1 MSDMLI
7 DILGVV
13 PVQLLFAYALTKM
26 LDIRNHVAFWALE
39 IAVVLSI
46 SCFRSYMGAEFRLA
60 ASVPLAVIPIVLSEG
75 GLARRILTVA
85 LAHLVLFFAELPSGV
100 LWITLTGTPVADYDA
115 VREHFDAFVMVHA
128 VHYALLIPLFVMLYL
143 LLKRFFSKDRGAVAW
158 LPVLFTLTQLV
169 LTNTLILLPLGYVEE
184 SLQYYAVAVL
194 LSLGGFAAD
203 LLLLLA
209 IARFSQK
216 QRDDARAVMLE
227 EQIDVYLL
235 QYEAFVESIERTA
248 RLRHDMGNHLQVVL
262 ALSERGRFREARGH
276 LDLVRGDLAGFEE
289 DGKAVS

>member
-46 SCFRSYMGAEFRLA
+46 SCFRSYMGTEFRLA
-60 ASVPLAVIPIVLSEG
+60 ISVPLAVIPIVLSEG
-75 GLARRILTVA
+75 SLARRILTVA

-100 LWITLTGTPVADYDA
+100 LWIAATGTPVADYDA
-115 VREHFDAFVMVHA
+115 VRAHFDAFVMVHA

-143 LLKRFFSKDRGAVAW
+143 LLKRFFSKDRGAAAW
-158 LPVLFTLTQLV
+158 LPVLFTLAQLV
-169 LTNTLILLPLGYVEE
+169 LTNTLILLPLGYVED
-184 SLQYYAVAVL
+184 SLQYYAIAVL

-203 LLLLLA
+203 LLLLVA

-216 QRDDARAVMLE
+216 RRDDARAVMLE

-235 QYEAFVESIERTA
+235 QYEAFVESIECTA
-248 RLRHDMGNHLQVVL
+248 RLRHDMGNQLQVVL

-276 LDLVRGDLAGFEE
+276 LDLVRGDLAGFDAPGEA
-289 DGKAVS
+289 DL

>member
-26 LDIRNHVAFWALE
+26 LHIRNRVAFWVLE

-46 SCFRSYMGAEFRLA
+46 SCFRSYMGTEFRLA
-60 ASVPLAVIPIVLSEG
+60 ISVPLAVIPIVLSEG
-75 GLARRILTVA
+75 SLARRILTVA
-85 LAHLVLFFAELPSGV
+85 LAHLVLFFAELPGGV

-115 VREHFDAFVMVHA
+115 VRGHFDAFVMVHA

-184 SLQYYAVAVL
+184 SLQYYAVAVF

-216 QRDDARAVMLE
+216 RRDDARAVMLE

-235 QYEAFVESIERTA
+235 RYESFVESIERTA

-276 LDLVRGDLAGFEE
+276 LDLVRGDLAGFDE
-289 DGKAVS
+289 DGEAVS